1 MSDNY
6 AIPKQGKLRSKF
18 FRPED
23 NTPFLSYLVP
33 LFQNESLCKTFHI
46 KMSLICLEKKPEA
59 TRAMSTAE
67 ARKEFENI
75 HTNLETSRPRYS
87 FDTL

>member
-6 AIPKQGKLRSKF
+6 AMPKQGKLHSKF
-18 FRPED
+18 FCPED
-23 NTPFLSYLVP
+23 NTPFLSYLV
-33 LFQNESLCKTFHI
+33 FQNESLRKTFHT
-46 KMSLICLEKKPEA
+46 KMSLICLKEKPKG